1 MDSWLLFG
9 HYNNKLW
16 SDDLANFRYKSNGW
30 VWSVESGYTFPL
42 SQSGS
47 KDFNKLIWTLQPE
60 IQLVWDG
67 VKADTTVDKD
77 TGTRF
82 KQLGTNNVSLRVGA
96 RLHANHMNKGLGFIE
111 GNWIHNTKRAGV
123 QMGIVDP
130 DDKEKQGVISI
141 DVTRQM
147 DEKTKAALASKKA
160 NQNEYPEK
168 IVYEYDMTMK
178 MELSLTDGK
187 KFEAIP
193 KTDHMFIGHEESEER
208 KVGVNPKRFTF
219 SYFNNMD
226 FHTEFVRRFYKQMIF
241 EGVQQIENEL
251 Q

>member
-1 MDSWLLFG
+1 M
-9 HYNNKLW
+9 
-16 SDDLANFRYKSNGW
+16 
-30 VWSVESGYTFPL
+30 
-42 SQSGS
+42 
-47 KDFNKLIWTLQPE
+47 TLKNLVGTVTWFLP
-60 IQLVWDG
+60 IVWD
-67 VKADTTVDKD
+67 
-77 TGTRF
+77 
-82 KQLGTNNVSLRVGA
+82 SL
-96 RLHANHMNKGLGFIE
+96 FII
-111 GNWIHNTKRAGV
+111 GP
-123 QMGIVDP
+123 Q
-130 DDKEKQGVISI
+130 
-141 DVTRQM
+141 
-147 DEKTKAALASKKA
+147 
-160 NQNEYPEK
+160 
-168 IVYEYDMTMK
+168 TMK

>member
-1 MDSWLLFG
+1 
-9 HYNNKLW
+9 
-16 SDDLANFRYKSNGW
+16 
-30 VWSVESGYTFPL
+30 
-42 SQSGS
+42 
-47 KDFNKLIWTLQPE
+47 
-60 IQLVWDG
+60 
-67 VKADTTVDKD
+67 
-77 TGTRF
+77 
-82 KQLGTNNVSLRVGA
+82 
-96 RLHANHMNKGLGFIE
+96 
-111 GNWIHNTKRAGV
+111 
-123 QMGIVDP
+123 
-130 DDKEKQGVISI
+130 
-141 DVTRQM
+141 M